1 MPRVCTGIASSS
13 DCDTAKPTKPIAAVA
28 MDAFRQFLDRGKEAA
43 QTVSAPMTTSRER
56 RRLQAAESYIQ
67 MRMAGNNEKLL
78 NLVSD
83 DIQLLSSRDGT
94 FVGKDQFSD
103 YLDKVKPTGTWENAT
118 WNDDIDRAQILGR
131 VKFLVVNVGVVAHMG
146 FDKSDKINRIYV
158 GTRSKSPK

>member
-1 MPRVCTGIASSS
+1 
-13 DCDTAKPTKPIAAVA
+13 
-28 MDAFRQFLDRGKEAA
+28 
-43 QTVSAPMTTSRER
+43 
-56 RRLQAAESYIQ
+56 